1 MISISTQPLRAYAAL
16 SRASYRRQRAY
27 GAANIAG
34 LLTNGFFGVVRS
46 FVFIALYQA
55 RPVAAGYD
63 LMDALTYVWI
73 TQSLIM
79 PVYMWNWQ
87 EIALTVRTGDVVTDL
102 ARPLN
107 YFGYWLSRDLGRAA
121 YHILFR
127 MVPTILMGL
136 LLFHIELP
144 GPREW
149 PLFALALLLA
159 VVVSFCLRF
168 IVNLSAFWLSDI
180 RGVNS
185 MLMLIVNLLSGFIV
199 PVEFLPSWL
208 RTAAELLP
216 FASIIHV
223 PVQLFL
229 RRATELDALGLIAGQ
244 AIWVSI
250 LGTVAGLTLR
260 AARRKLVIQGG

>member
-1 MISISTQPLRAYAAL
+1 MAALTQPLHAYLAL

-46 FVFIALYQA
+46 FVFIALYRA
-55 RPVAAGYD
+55 RPVAEGYD

-73 TQSLIM
+73 SQSLIM
-79 PVYMWNWQ
+79 PVYMWGWQ

-102 ARPLN
+102 SRPLN
-107 YFGYWLSRDLGRAA
+107 YFGYWLSRDLGRAL

-127 MVPTILMGL
+127 MAPTILLGL
-136 LLFHIELP
+136 LIFHIELP
-144 GPREW
+144 GGTGW
-149 PLFALALLLA
+149 LLFSVGLLLA
-159 VVVSFCLRF
+159 IVVSFCMRF

-180 RGVNS
+180 RGVNGMM
-185 MLMLIVNLLSGFIV
+185 MLTINLLSGFIV

-208 RTAAELLP
+208 RAAAELLP

-229 RRATELDALGLIAGQ
+229 GRAAGLEALGLIGGQLAWAAVLGAG
-244 AIWVSI
+244 AAV
-250 LGTVAGLTLR
+250 TLR
-260 AARRKLVIQGG
+260 AAWRKLVIQGG